1 MKRRQTVLLL
11 EAVMVW
17 VVFGATSIVQGDI
30 VFLDDF
36 AEDSNTGR
44 FVIEAE
50 HYSSRSA
57 VENAG
62 WWEVDGSNHTFLEGP
77 SEGQKTPTAERWE
90 KKREIERVRKSSDS
104 VNELAGSV
112 KEDGTLITTEAVWR
126 REPTIGLESRG
137 NYMMALGSINGA
149 IAPTDSSYADPFLD
163 YRIAIETPGTY
174 RLYAR
179 WAAWDINS
187 DSLYAYIVKSD
198 GTVLRGAGPDYFMY
212 HQSRGGWYWDNRGI
226 ENTPYATL
234 AGMPHHAVWTIK
246 EPGVYIIRVAMR
258 EPRTALDTL
267 VFQTSDL
274 PSPGGSELAESQIT
288 DKPVENKA
296 VLAVRAQLVAAL
308 EERRSA
314 LKTID
319 AALAR
324 ETLLY
329 EALEELLA
337 SGNYGDLGKWNIT
350 EAKQKVSQMIE
361 TEQQSREAL
370 AKGIEEL
377 EGALQALGWSPPPP
391 PELVAYW
398 KFDEYSGTTANDSAS
413 KNNGTIHGAEWTTGL
428 FGSALSFD
436 GKDDYV
442 EVPDD
447 STLRFMQSSSF
458 TISFWAMPVSQGHI
472 VCKMRG
478 ARQRNVFGYQTAW
491 SPKNSTFGF
500 AVESSWKGAVSATT
514 GLNSAPAGSW
524 YHVAA
529 VYADKDIK
537 IYLNGELRENKTFD
551 LSTSSTTPDK
561 NLVIGARSYDSTIT
575 SFFGG
580 KVDDVRIYDGALSDA
595 EIWALCES
603 GT

>member
-11 EAVMVW
+11 EAMVVW
-17 VVFGATSIVQGDI
+17 LVLAAAPIVEGDI

-44 FVIEAE
+44 FVMEAE
-50 HYSSRSA
+50 HYSSRSTVA
-57 VENAG
+57 NAG

-90 KKREIERVRKSSDS
+90 KRWET
-104 VNELAGSV
+104 GSV
-112 KEDGTLITTEAVWR
+112 
-126 REPTIGLESRG
+126 GLESRG
-137 NYMMALGSINGA
+137 NYMMALGSISGA
-149 IAPTDSSYADPFLD
+149 VAPIDSSYAGPFLD
-163 YRIAIETPGTY
+163 YRIAIEAPGTY

-198 GTVLRGAGPDYFMY
+198 GTVLRGAGPDYFMF
-212 HQSRGGWYWDNRGI
+212 HQSHGRWHWDNRGV

-234 AGMPHHAVWTIK
+234 AGMPHRAIWTIK
-246 EPGVYIIRVAMR
+246 EPGVYIIRVAER
-258 EPRTALDTL
+258 ENRTALDTL
-267 VFQTSDL
+267 VFQTDDL
-274 PSPGGSELAESQIT
+274 PAPGGSGPTMVTITSTGVGSEVSEVPSRDDAELAESQFI
-288 DKPVENKA
+288 DKAVENKA
-296 VLAVRAQLVAAL
+296 VLAVRAQLQAAL

-337 SGNYGDLGKWNIT
+337 SGNYGGLSRWDII
-350 EAKQKVSQMIE
+350 EAKGKVSQMIE
-361 TEQQSREAL
+361 TEEQSREAL
-370 AKGIEEL
+370 VKGIEEL

-529 VYADKDIK
+529 MYADKDIK
-537 IYLNGELRENKTFD
+537 IYLNGELRDNKTFD
-551 LSTSSTTPDK
+551 LSTGSTTPDK

-575 SFFGG
+575 RFFGG
-580 KVDDVRIYDGALSDA
+580 KIDDVRIYDGALSDA